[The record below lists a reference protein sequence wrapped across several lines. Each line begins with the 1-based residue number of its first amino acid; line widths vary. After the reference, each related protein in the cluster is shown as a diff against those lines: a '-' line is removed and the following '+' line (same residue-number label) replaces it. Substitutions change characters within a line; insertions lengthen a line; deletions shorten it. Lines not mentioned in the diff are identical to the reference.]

1 MKTYTILF
9 RMMLW
14 GVLLIGGFILGSSW
28 KSEKGTKDI
37 ATNETTVG
45 EQLEESKSQKKTS
58 SFNAQENPMAD
69 VLAGRSDLNPSE
81 IATIQLFENSAPS
94 VVFITTTDVRRDFW
108 TRNVMEIPSGTGSG
122 FMWDDQGHIITNYH
136 VIQKAHKAT
145 VTLSDRSTW
154 EAKLIGQA
162 PDKDLAVLKIE
173 APKELLIPL
182 SRADSDNLL
191 VGQAVYA
198 IGNPFGLDHTLTTGV
213 ISALGREITSVSGLP
228 IKDAIQ
234 TDAAINPGNS
244 GGPLLD
250 SSGRLIGVN
259 TSIYSPSGAYAGIGF
274 CIPSDVVNWVVPDLI
289 QYGKLMRPDI
299 GVQFANASANQRFGF
314 KGALV
319 VDVIKGSAAAKV
331 GIRST
336 LRDRY
341 GNIRWGDIVVGLD
354 GEKVESRNDL
364 LLLLEEYKA
373 GDLVK
378 LTIVRDEQEME
389 LDLVL
394 DEAR

>member
-1 MKTYTILF
+1 
-9 RMMLW
+9 
-14 GVLLIGGFILGSSW
+14 
-28 KSEKGTKDI
+28 
-37 ATNETTVG
+37 
-45 EQLEESKSQKKTS
+45 
-58 SFNAQENPMAD
+58 
-69 VLAGRSDLNPSE
+69 
-81 IATIQLFENSAPS
+81 
-94 VVFITTTDVRRDFW
+94 
-108 TRNVMEIPSGTGSG
+108 
-122 FMWDDQGHIITNYH
+122 
-136 VIQKAHKAT
+136 KAHKAT

-154 EAKLIGQA
+154 EAKLVGKA
-162 PDKDLAVLKIE
+162 PDKDLAVLKID
-173 APKELLIPL
+173 APKELLISL

-198 IGNPFGLDHTLTTGV
+198 IGNPFGLDQTLTTGV

-299 GVQFANASANQRFGF
+299 GAQFANASANQRFGF

-331 GIRST
+331 GIRPT

-341 GNIRWGDIVVGLD
+341 GNLHWGDIVVGMD
-354 GEKVESRNDL
+354 GEKIESRNDL

-373 GDLVK
+373 GDQVK
-378 LTIVRDEQEME
+378 LTIVRDEQEIE

>member
-1 MKTYTILF
+1 MKANTILF
-9 RMMLW
+9 RIMLW
-14 GVLLIGGFILGSSW
+14 GILLVGGFMLGSSW
-28 KSEKGTKDI
+28 KSEK
-37 ATNETTVG
+37 ATADTTLHETTIG
-45 EQLEESKSQKKTS
+45 EESEESENQTTT
-58 SFNAQENPMAD
+58 FNAQPNPMAE
-69 VLAGRSDLNPSE
+69 VLEGRSDLNPNE
-81 IATIQLFENSAPS
+81 IATIQLFENAAPS
-94 VVFITTTDVRRDFW
+94 VVYITTTDVRRDFW

-122 FMWDDQGHIITNYH
+122 FMWDDKGHIITNYH

-154 EAKLIGQA
+154 EATLVGEA
-162 PDKDLAVLKIE
+162 PDKDLAVLKID
-173 APKELLIPL
+173 APKKLLIPL
-182 SRADSDNLL
+182 RRADSDNLL

-289 QYGKLMRPDI
+289 EHGKLMRPDM
-299 GVQFANASANQRFGF
+299 GVQFANVSANQRFGF

-319 VDVIKGSAAAKV
+319 LNVIKGSAAATV
-331 GIRST
+331 GIRPT
-336 LRDRY
+336 FRDRY
-341 GNIRWGDIVVGLD
+341 GNIRWGDIVIEMD
-354 GEKVESRNDL
+354 GEKIESRNDL
-364 LLLLEEYKA
+364 LLLLEQYEA
-373 GDLVK
+373 GDKVK
-378 LTIVRDEQEME
+378 LTIIRDEQEVE
-389 LDLVL
+389 LELVL